1 MAKEFRFCKDCP
13 FLVLRT
19 YYLKTEKVNGYCS
32 MIRKKRNGDDDCTA
46 GEGGNVSLH
55 RGNVSLHPQQLD
67 INFPEKSGT
76 L

>member
-1 MAKEFRFCKDCP
+1 MAKEFSLCKDCP
-13 FLVLRT
+13 FLELRT

-32 MIRKKRNGDDDCTA
+32 MMKKKRGGDDDCTA
-46 GEGGNVSLH
+46 GEG
-55 RGNVSLHPQQLD
+55 GNVSLHPQQLD